1 MLFKKFDGQKRNLAN
16 VVYPGQINV
25 QTVDKL
31 LIHCTV
37 LCLIPEHLQSRLVKS
52 GGAVN
57 RKDLLL
63 LRLLHG
69 TKIITAPTIPFKI
82 GIDCCYFNIGLN
94 IKLNIKPNRVV
105 VISVMN
111 TVQQKSMTMKMLKL
125 LSVPALISVMLI
137 LVSATELSKE
147 TERLQ
152 NATKVITTFANS
164 DESIPEELLKQSE
177 GLVIIPKMIN
187 AGFGIG
193 GKRGKGVAV
202 VKLPDGSWSNP
213 VFITLTGGSF
223 GFQIGV
229 QSVDLVLVF
238 KHKGVLTKVK
248 NGDFTIGGDISAA
261 AGPVGRSS
269 TASTDHTLEAEVYS
283 YSRSRGLFAGISING
298 SNLAIDKSANAN
310 FYGSNTTS
318 QQIFETGKSSSA
330 PVVELKGSLK
340 GL

>member
-1 MLFKKFDGQKRNLAN
+1 
-16 VVYPGQINV
+16 
-25 QTVDKL
+25 
-31 LIHCTV
+31 
-37 LCLIPEHLQSRLVKS
+37 
-52 GGAVN
+52 
-57 RKDLLL
+57 
-63 LRLLHG
+63 
-69 TKIITAPTIPFKI
+69 
-82 GIDCCYFNIGLN
+82 
-94 IKLNIKPNRVV
+94 
-105 VISVMN
+105 
-111 TVQQKSMTMKMLKL
+111 MKMFKL
-125 LSVPALISVMLI
+125 LSVPALLSVMLI
-137 LVSATELSKE
+137 LMSATELSKE

-152 NATKVITTFANS
+152 NATKVVTTFANS
-164 DESIPEELLKQSE
+164 EESIPQELLKESE

-187 AGFGIG
+187 AGLGIG

-310 FYGSNTTS
+310 FYGANTTS

-330 PVVELKGSLK
+330 PLVELKSALK

>member
-1 MLFKKFDGQKRNLAN
+1 
-16 VVYPGQINV
+16 
-25 QTVDKL
+25 
-31 LIHCTV
+31 
-37 LCLIPEHLQSRLVKS
+37 
-52 GGAVN
+52 
-57 RKDLLL
+57 
-63 LRLLHG
+63 
-69 TKIITAPTIPFKI
+69 
-82 GIDCCYFNIGLN
+82 
-94 IKLNIKPNRVV
+94 
-105 VISVMN
+105 
-111 TVQQKSMTMKMLKL
+111 MKMLKL
-125 LSVPALISVMLI
+125 LSVPALLSVMFI
-137 LVSATELSKE
+137 LMSATELSKE

-152 NATKVITTFANS
+152 NATKVVTTFANS
-164 DESIPEELLKQSE
+164 DESIPQELLKQSE

-187 AGFGIG
+187 AGLGIG

-238 KHKGVLTKVK
+238 KHKGVLTTVK

-330 PVVELKGSLK
+330 PVVELKAALK